1 MAPKKIQSR
10 IKPKTKAQEDA
21 QPSAGQSTNCED
33 AGLSTES
40 LATNNNDFPPH
51 TESIVDGKKPIS
63 EPILSAPP
71 NFSAPS
77 AAASSTRGRVNPR
90 IATTSRAAG
99 PSENKPRALKFQ
111 PKTNV
116 IRRSKEEREAQDRAE
131 EERRLARLRA
141 NAPKA
146 NYRGAFHARGRGRGG
161 RGGFRGGMNGWRDQR
176 QVASQA
182 SGPLSGGPTVG
193 GSIPNKR
200 TNLRGTPAD
209 SSSTRD
215 FNNVPSIKAERPS
228 HSKWETTIK
237 NEHQNIPWSAE
248 DDIGAYVDI
257 EHISLISDDDEHDED
272 PVSSKGKGRE
282 KGLKVPGWVI
292 RPIRLQR
299 HEHVERQTKVSTDPS
314 SAISAELR
322 RKQEE
327 KEDEVVSKESEK
339 TVSGQKNVKSKLK
352 DVKIIKEE
360 RPWKG
365 VYNDEQDQGTELVK
379 NEPRDEHDTM
389 MIGEVDGIA
398 VLTEVIALDEST
410 EDTSAV
416 GKSSAQD
423 PTEVEAPTEQIS
435 TDEPLRPTSS
445 LGPEGIS
452 QANHEPFRKAVRRS
466 KATLGL
472 GHKKPILQTPEDHEE
487 WERYQN
493 DITAISEELGSAPF
507 IPKSVSGPKD
517 QEGDTLMEESKEE
530 AEEDKKDRREG
541 MVYLLQLPPVMP
553 NLVSEERIREFREA
567 KKARKTWD
575 LEQERIKKERMK
587 AKASEARKAAASS
600 SRAGAEVKAEPLL
613 ENPPEI
619 PKVKTAFHA
628 GDDIESTGDAGTLKV
643 YQSGKVILEWGGMKF
658 SVGMGAPGDILQEA
672 ILMDYLPG
680 KTQEEAMEVDAA
692 STATSLGQISG
703 GFSVTPHWQSML

>member
-1 MAPKKIQSR
+1 MAPKKVQ
-10 IKPKTKAQEDA
+10 PKIRPKAKVQGDA
-21 QPSAGQSTNCED
+21 QPSIGQSTNLED
-33 AGLSTES
+33 AAPSTES
-40 LATNNNDFPPH
+40 LATNNNVSPY
-51 TESIVDGKKPIS
+51 TESTVDGKKPIS
-63 EPILSAPP
+63 EPALP
-71 NFSAPS
+71 APS
-77 AAASSTRGRVNPR
+77 ISPAPLAAAPSTRSRVNAR
-90 IATTSRAAG
+90 ISTASRAAG
-99 PSENKPRALKFQ
+99 SSENKPRALKFQ

-146 NYRGAFHARGRGRGG
+146 SYRGAFHARGGGRGG
-161 RGGFRGGMNGWRDQR
+161 RGGFHGGMSGWRDQR

-193 GSIPNKR
+193 GSIPAKR
-200 TNLRGTPAD
+200 TNLRVTTAD
-209 SSSTRD
+209 SSSIRN
-215 FNNVPSIKAERPS
+215 FNNDPLIKAEKPS

-237 NEHQNIPWSAE
+237 NEHQNILWSAE

-257 EHISLISDDDEHDED
+257 EHISLISDDDEHED
-272 PVSSKGKGRE
+272 HVASKGKGRE
-282 KGLKVPGWVI
+282 KGPKVPGWVI

-327 KEDEVVSKESEK
+327 KKDEVVSKESER
-339 TVSGQKNVKSKLK
+339 TESSQKNVKSKLR

-365 VYNDEQDQGTELVK
+365 VYSDEQDQGTELVK
-379 NEPRDEHDTM
+379 NESRDEHDTM
-389 MIGEVDGIA
+389 MIGEADGVA
-398 VLTEVIALDEST
+398 VGTGVIGLAESA
-410 EDTSAV
+410 EDASAV
-416 GKSSAQD
+416 GRSATQE
-423 PTEVEAPTEQIS
+423 PAEVEALTEQIS
-435 TDEPLRPTSS
+435 TDEPLPPTSS
-445 LGPEGIS
+445 LGPKGIS
-452 QANHEPFRKAVRRS
+452 QADHEPFRKAGRES
-466 KATLGL
+466 KAALGL
-472 GHKKPILQTPEDHEE
+472 GPKKPILQTPEDHEE

-507 IPKSVSGPKD
+507 ILKPVSVPKD
-517 QEGDTLMEESKEE
+517 QEGDALMEESKEE
-530 AEEDKKDRREG
+530 AEADKKDRREG

-553 NLVSEERIREFREA
+553 NLVSEEKIREFREA

-575 LEQERIKKERMK
+575 LEQERIKKERIK
-587 AKASEARKAAASS
+587 AKAGEAKKAAASS

-658 SVGMGAPGDILQEA
+658 AVGMGAPGDILQEA